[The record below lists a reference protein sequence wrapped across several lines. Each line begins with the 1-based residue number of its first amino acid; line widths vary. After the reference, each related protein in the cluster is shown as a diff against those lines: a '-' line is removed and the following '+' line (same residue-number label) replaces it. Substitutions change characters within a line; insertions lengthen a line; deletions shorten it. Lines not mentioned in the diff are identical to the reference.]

1 MHMRVIPI
9 IDFICWIAI
18 DILNLLNETKLNYWF
33 KHLLNCLP
41 TSLTNKHNDHKKE
54 SDYIL
59 IYSPLFIVYL
69 YLIVLSPKSLRSI

>member
-33 KHLLNCLP
+33 KHLLNCNNSEACTYIYTPAYLA
-41 TSLTNKHNDHKKE
+41 NKQTQ
-54 SDYIL
+54 
-59 IYSPLFIVYL
+59 
-69 YLIVLSPKSLRSI
+69 